1 MNIMEALTGTTATLS
16 ERIYAAMYV
25 SVVGV
30 AVVFVVLVVLVVM
43 VSILKRVD
51 AKFTKK
57 DNTDVSGGQSCSTA
71 VSSPSTSSGIDP
83 KIIAVISAAVAA
95 TISSQGS
102 GEMVMPGMVDCDST
116 WKLESRTINHNNHM
130 PKKA

>member
-1 MNIMEALTGTTATLS
+1 MNIIETLTGTTATMG
-16 ERIYAAMYV
+16 ERIEAAAYV

-51 AKFTKK
+51 EAFTKK
-57 DNTDVSGGQSCSTA
+57 EDTGTDAGGSVSTTSTA
-71 VSSPSTSSGIDP
+71 SSGVDP
-83 KIIAVISAAVAA
+83 KVVAVISAAVAA
-95 TISSQGS
+95 VLSAQGTQDI
-102 GEMVMPGMVDCDST
+102 VMPGMIDSDTT

-130 PKKA
+130 PKA